1 MAPLSCCSL
10 FSLPGRD
17 KSKDVPDTYREKQV
31 YSKETTKKEG
41 SAKKNRYTR
50 PEAKVE
56 RYSVERGFASSGSF
70 EGLSN
75 SSNSYNDSNF
85 T

>member
-1 MAPLSCCSL
+1 MAA
-10 FSLPGRD
+10 
-17 KSKDVPDTYREKQV
+17 KRE
-31 YSKETTKKEG
+31 
-41 SAKKNRYTR
+41 YTR

-56 RYSVERGFASSGSF
+56 SYSVERGFASSGSF